1 MCSWQL
7 TQSEPPSPSL
17 PPRPPACALPCQ
29 QEVPAEV
36 PQHIFSEVLRL
47 RCLGTAA
54 SNAKKEFGL
63 TDRELRDMPH
73 VEKSRRVWV
82 CAWEGGDACMQ
93 D

>member
-1 MCSWQL
+1 MKAGMHGADSTL
-7 TQSEPPSPSL
+7 VLPRPVPSPSL

-73 VEKSRRVWV
+73 VEKSMWV
-82 CAWEGGDACMQ
+82 GVEMWG
-93 D
+93 